1 MLGAASAEAKQVAW
15 RVASAEVSDVG
26 VRGEAS
32 CLASGGGELLV
43 SGGGELLVSGR
54 GKAVGV
60 EIIVAERERERE
72 EKKTER
78 KEKIIKKL
86 IFLYNISGHTV
97 LSLER
102 YCLYMPNVLAFDT
115 PHERGF
121 LVFGVPN
128 AKYLA
133 FSISYGNAL
142 ICNL

>member
-54 GKAVGV
+54 GKAVGG

-72 EKKTER
+72 RKKKQRGKR
-78 KEKIIKKL
+78 K
-86 IFLYNISGHTV
+86 
-97 LSLER
+97 SLK
-102 YCLYMPNVLAFDT
+102 N
-115 PHERGF
+115 
-121 LVFGVPN
+121 
-128 AKYLA
+128 
-133 FSISYGNAL
+133 
-142 ICNL
+142 